1 MSFFKVFEFVSRKT
15 VAKVVT
21 RRFVF
26 DDAAITKLKTDIGCP
41 TTRVEV
47 VTAVIWKAFI
57 NLSLAKYGNLKTS
70 LLEHAV
76 NLRGRTVPPMPSNT
90 FANFIALALPQ
101 VLGNELDKMDLH
113 SLVKLIQNGVKGTT
127 NKLLHSED
135 FYRMV
140 SSAFREVD
148 EELNHDVVDYRM
160 FTSWCR
166 FPLYEVDFG
175 WGKPSWVSSI
185 SMSLEITILIDTK
198 DGDGIEAW
206 VSLDEHDML
215 HFQQDQNIK
224 AFSFS

>member
-1 MSFFKVFEFVSRKT
+1 MPLFKESEFVSRKT

-26 DDAAITKLKTDIGCP
+26 DGAAITKLKTDIGCQA
-41 TTRVEV
+41 TRVEV
-47 VTAVIWKAFI
+47 VTAVVWKAFI
-57 NLSLAKYGNLKTS
+57 NLSLAKHGNSKTS

-76 NLRGRTVPPMPSNT
+76 NLRGRTVPPMPPNT
-90 FANFIALALPQ
+90 FSNFIALALPQ
-101 VLGNELDKMDLH
+101 VLGNELDRMDLH
-113 SLVKLIQNGVKGTT
+113 SLVKLMQNAVKGTT
-127 NKLLHSED
+127 NKLLHSEE
-135 FYRMV
+135 FYTMV
-140 SSAFREVD
+140 SSSFREVD
-148 EELNHDVVDYRM
+148 EDLNHDDVDYRM

-166 FPLYEVDFG
+166 FPLYEADFG
-175 WGKPSWVSSI
+175 WGRPSWVSSI